1 MCADPRLRLSFLDH
15 RLWYTSH
22 SLRFYHALQ
31 IQTVKI
37 SLEQFDKAFEN
48 RLRLQI
54 MSVLVA
60 NESYDFN
67 SLKDLLAAT
76 DGNLASHLK
85 ALEKE
90 EYITVIKTFIGRKP
104 NTQYMVSKKG
114 RDAFLKH
121 LEALENLI
129 KHQKT

>member
-1 MCADPRLRLSFLDH
+1 M
-15 RLWYTSH
+15 
-22 SLRFYHALQ
+22 
-31 IQTVKI
+31 KI

-60 NESYDFN
+60 NEYYDFN
-67 SLKDLLAAT
+67 ALKDLLNAT

-90 EYITVIKTFIGRKP
+90 EYIVVTKSFIGRKP
-104 NTQYMVSKKG
+104 NTQYAASSKGKE
-114 RDAFLKH
+114 AFKKH
-121 LEALENLI
+121 LEALANLI
-129 KHQKT
+129 QQQKNNL

>member
-1 MCADPRLRLSFLDH
+1 M
-15 RLWYTSH
+15 
-22 SLRFYHALQ
+22 
-31 IQTVKI
+31 KI

-67 SLKDLLAAT
+67 SLKELLGAT
-76 DGNLASHLK
+76 DGNLASHIK

-90 EYITVIKTFIGRKP
+90 GYITVMKSFVGRKP
-104 NTQYMVSKKG
+104 NTQYVVSKNG
-114 RDAFLKH
+114 REAFIKH

-129 KHQKT
+129 KNQKT

>member
-1 MCADPRLRLSFLDH
+1 MN
-15 RLWYTSH
+15 
-22 SLRFYHALQ
+22 
-31 IQTVKI
+31 I

-60 NESYDFN
+60 NERYDFN
-67 SLKDLLAAT
+67 SLKELLQVT

-90 EYITVIKTFIGRKP
+90 EYITIHKSFVGRKP
-104 NTQYMVSKKG
+104 NTQYAASAKG
-114 RDAFLKH
+114 RDAFRKH

-129 KHQKT
+129 KQQKQ

>member
-1 MCADPRLRLSFLDH
+1 
-15 RLWYTSH
+15 
-22 SLRFYHALQ
+22 
-31 IQTVKI
+31 VKL

-48 RLRLQI
+48 RVRLQI

-67 SLKDLLAAT
+67 SLKELLQVT

-85 ALEKE
+85 ALDKEK
-90 EYITVIKTFIGRKP
+90 YIMVNKSFIGRKP
-104 NTQYMVSKKG
+104 NTQYSAIKTG
-114 RDAFLKH
+114 REAFKKH

-129 KHQKT
+129 KQQKR